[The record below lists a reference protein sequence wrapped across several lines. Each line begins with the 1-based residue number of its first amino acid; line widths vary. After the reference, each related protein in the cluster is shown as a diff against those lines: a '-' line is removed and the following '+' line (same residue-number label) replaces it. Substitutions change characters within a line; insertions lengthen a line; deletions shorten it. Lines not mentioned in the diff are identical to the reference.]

1 MKERITNG
9 MLIALIINMIYPK
22 SIGVSQGVM
31 AREIGSDIWL
41 STLFSCVQALIIMII
56 VVSIVKNLPKEPV
69 FSGKAKLFV
78 NGLKR
83 LIYILLFIFFIGAFG
98 DIMLIFVYHLR
109 DYFLPE
115 AQTWIFVLLGTLIGI
130 YAIFHGIE
138 VSGRL
143 ALLGVIFVVLFN
155 ILLLLGSLKQ
165 FDIREL
171 QPVFN
176 SGVGNTYWAS
186 RHMLTDWASAI
197 MVAIILVPT
206 VNKIE
211 SVRKSSIIGVL
222 FATGIMI
229 IWPIL
234 EVGVLSSEITAQYI
248 VSCMQMARSAEI
260 GLFIHRYEMI
270 MVAFFAFSIFTQ
282 IITTLYCASYSAKQI
297 FNLQDYR
304 KMIIPSAIILSGYSL
319 WLLQDHHHA
328 MHITENQRVT
338 IGLWLLVIIP
348 ILIFILGFIY
358 KKKNK
363 NGATSN

>member
-1 MKERITNG
+1 VKEKITNG

-41 STLFSCVQALIIMII
+41 STIFSCVQALIIMAI
-56 VVSIVKNLPKEPV
+56 VVTVVKNLPKEPV
-69 FSGKAKLFV
+69 FTGKLKLFI

-83 LIYILLFIFFIGAFG
+83 LIYILLFIFFIVAFG

-115 AQTWIFVLLGTLIGI
+115 APVWVFVLFGTLIGM

-171 QPVFN
+171 QPLFN
-176 SGVGNTYWAS
+176 SGVGKTYWAS
-186 RHMLTDWASAI
+186 RHMLTDWAAPI
-197 MVAIILVPT
+197 MVTIILISD

-211 SVRKSSIIGVL
+211 FVRKSTIIGVL
-222 FATGIMI
+222 FATGIMV

-234 EVGVLSSEITAQYI
+234 EVGVLSAEITAQFI
-248 VSCMQMARSAEI
+248 VSCMQMARNAEI

-270 MVAFFAFSIFTQ
+270 MVAFFSFSIFTQ
-282 IITTLYCASYSAKQI
+282 IITTLYCASYSAKKI
-297 FNLQDYR
+297 FNLDDYR
-304 KMIIPSAIILSGYSL
+304 KMIIPSALILSGYSL
-319 WLLQDHHHA
+319 WLLKDHHHA

-338 IGLWLLVIIP
+338 VGLSLLFIVP
-348 ILIFILGFIY
+348 LLFFILGFIY
-358 KKKNK
+358 KWKNSK
-363 NGATSN
+363 TA